1 MTETPEPGDMSA
13 RAHREL
19 QLAREGN
26 DETRL
31 EVLESLLERLET
43 ELERDFGQ
51 AGTPRR

>member
-1 MTETPEPGDMSA
+1 MSA

-19 QLAREGN
+19 QIAREGD

-31 EVLESLLERLET
+31 EVLEHLLERLET
-43 ELERDFGQ
+43 ELERDVGQ